1 MVPMSRTTAR
11 ALVTVVGIWAG
22 VGGAVA
28 AVMLARAW
36 HHSGLLTLKQAY
48 WAGFGVVGV
57 AVGVGALLLVGAE
70 LLVSDRRPVEH
81 DR

>member
-1 MVPMSRTTAR
+1 
-11 ALVTVVGIWAG
+11 
-22 VGGAVA
+22 
-28 AVMLARAW
+28 MLARAW

-57 AVGVGALLLVGAE
+57 AVGVGALLLVGAK